1 MHSNDKCG
9 FPRVYAR
16 LFLNKEL
23 IMSKFI
29 KQQSLKDIKEAVFS
43 KTIESGGG
51 IFQLIKTGQTF
62 RITDV
67 QGEQGVDVY
76 FMDALDSKDHYSA
89 VKTIVAQ
96 KNLYITTGTILMS
109 ESGKEML
116 KITATT
122 CPEHD
127 TLGGACSSQSN
138 TVRYA
143 HSKEYMHN
151 CRDTFL
157 YEISKDKRYS
167 KRDIGA
173 KLNGLTSV
181 PFTPE
186 GKTWFNISPSFKG
199 AYIEMEALPDI
210 MLLISNCPQINNPC
224 AGFNPT
230 EIELHIFN

>member
-1 MHSNDKCG
+1 MKKSIK
-9 FPRVYAR
+9 
-16 LFLNKEL
+16 KE
-23 IMSKFI
+23 SV
-29 KQQSLKDIKEAVFS
+29 KDIKDAKFNKIIFAGE
-43 KTIESGGG
+43 G
-51 IFQLIKTGQTF
+51 IFKLIKKGEFF

-67 QGEQGVDVY
+67 CGEQGVDV
-76 FMDALDSKDHYSA
+76 FFFDANDEKEHYSA
-89 VKTIVAQ
+89 VKTIVGQ
-96 KNLYITTGTILMS
+96 KNLYITTGTILLS
-109 ESGKEML
+109 DSSKELL

-122 CPEHD
+122 CGEHD

-157 YEISKDKRYS
+157 NEISIDERYS
-167 KRDIGA
+167 KKDIA
-173 KLNGLTSV
+173 ANINVLTSV

-199 AYIEMEALPDI
+199 AYIEFEALTDI

-224 AGFNPT
+224 TGFNPT
-230 EIELHIFN
+230 EIELAVWEN

>member
-1 MHSNDKCG
+1 M
-9 FPRVYAR
+9 R
-16 LFLNKEL
+16 
-23 IMSKFI
+23 FI
-29 KQQSLKDIKEAVFS
+29 KQESSKDIKEAVFS
-43 KTIESGGG
+43 KTIEAGDG
-51 IFQLIKTGQTF
+51 IFQLIKKGQTF
-62 RITDV
+62 RITDICG
-67 QGEQGVDVY
+67 QQGVDVY
-76 FMDALDSKDHYSA
+76 FMDADNTQDHYSA

-96 KNLYITTGTILMS
+96 KNLYITTGTVLMS
-109 ESGKEML
+109 ESGKEMS

-167 KRDIGA
+167 KRDIA
-173 KLNGLTSV
+173 ANINILTSV

-186 GKTWFNISPSFKG
+186 GKTFFNISPSFKG
-199 AYIEMEALPDI
+199 AYIEMEALRDI

-230 EIELHIFN
+230 EISLDIF

>member
-1 MHSNDKCG
+1 MPK
-9 FPRVYAR
+9 
-16 LFLNKEL
+16 LIKKE
-23 IMSKFI
+23 S
-29 KQQSLKDIKEAVFS
+29 SKDIKEAAFS
-43 KTIESGGG
+43 QKIFAGDG
-51 IFQLIKTGQTF
+51 IFRLIKKSEIF
-62 RITDV
+62 RITDLCG
-67 QGEQGVDVY
+67 QQGVDVY
-76 FMDALDSKDHYSA
+76 FLDAADTKGHYSA

-96 KNLYITTGTILMS
+96 KNLYISVGTVLMS
-109 ESGKEML
+109 ESSKKML
-116 KITATT
+116 KITATN

-157 YEISKDKRYS
+157 YEISKDGRYS
-167 KRDIGA
+167 KRDICA
-173 KLNGLTSV
+173 NINVLTSV

-186 GKTWFNISPSFKG
+186 GKTWFNVSPSKKG
-199 AYIEMEALPDI
+199 SYIEFEALTDV

-230 EIELHIFN
+230 EILFEVWSHRRIDA

>member
-1 MHSNDKCG
+1 M
-9 FPRVYAR
+9 A
-16 LFLNKEL
+16 
-23 IMSKFI
+23 KFI
-29 KQQSLKDIKEAVFS
+29 KKESDKNIKDASFS
-43 KTIESGGG
+43 QTILAGGG
-51 IFQLIKTGQTF
+51 IFKLIKKGQTF
-62 RITDV
+62 RVTDV

-76 FMDALDSKDHYSA
+76 FMDADDPQDHYSA
-89 VKTIVAQ
+89 VKTIAAQ
-96 KNLYITTGTILMS
+96 KNIFLTTGTVLMS

-143 HSKEYMHN
+143 HSTEYMHN
-151 CRDTFL
+151 CRDTFMH
-157 YEISKDKRYS
+157 EINEDKRYS

-173 KLNGLTSV
+173 NINILTSV

-186 GKTWFNISPSFKG
+186 GKTWFNTSPSKKG
-199 AYIEMEALPDI
+199 SYIEFEALRDV

-230 EIELHIFN
+230 EIELHIW